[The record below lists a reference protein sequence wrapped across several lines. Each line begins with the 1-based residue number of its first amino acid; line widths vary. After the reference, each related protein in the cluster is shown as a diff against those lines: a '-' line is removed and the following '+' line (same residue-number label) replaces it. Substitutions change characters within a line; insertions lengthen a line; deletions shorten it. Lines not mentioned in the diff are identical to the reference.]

1 MKSYFLLFTTA
12 VLMTLGLT
20 PLVRRW
26 ATVWGAMDH
35 PDGQRR
41 IHQRP
46 TPRLGGLAIYLSVL
60 ITLTCVPLFGNLV
73 SDSLRD
79 NGTDLM
85 VVLGAGT
92 LVLLL
97 GVWDDFRGSKAS
109 IKIAVQLLA
118 AGILYGYGYR
128 IDHISMPAG
137 AGLHIPSVFSFLL
150 TGLWV
155 VGITNAFN
163 LIDGIDGLAAGAS
176 GFALLSLFICS
187 LANGHPEISLLSI
200 IMVGAVIGFLRYNF
214 NPASIF
220 LGDTG
225 SLFLGF
231 MAAALSLKSAQKGTT
246 LVAIAIPLVSF
257 GLPVTEVGLSIV
269 RRLLSGTPVFQ
280 SDRRHIH
287 HMLLRRGLNQ
297 RQAVIL
303 LYAICALFSLFGVML
318 LSPQRNTTGLILF
331 VVGASL
337 LMGVRQL
344 GYAEFGALGRHIRQ
358 GVDRRRR
365 ALAAGSR
372 WGQDME
378 ALRAAR
384 SFDELSAALT
394 VLCEANGFAA
404 ARLDVTSSAWGWQ
417 WTRGQIPPAESDGF
431 PHSPPN
437 GPLQQYWM
445 LRLPLVGGDGAAVGT
460 LTLYHSPQDD
470 LSKDHLTFDLA
481 NAGELLRR
489 ELSLFVSNLPR
500 PSAHRER
507 AVRSRDSLVTSAA
520 AAAKR

>member
-26 ATVWGAMDH
+26 AIVWGAMDH
-35 PDGQRR
+35 PDGLRR

-46 TPRLGGLAIYLSVL
+46 TPRLGGLSIFLSVL
-60 ITLTCVPLFGNLV
+60 ITLACVPLFGNLV
-73 SDSLRD
+73 SNSLREHWP
-79 NGTDLM
+79 DLM

-97 GVWDDFRGSKAS
+97 GVWDDFRGSKAT

-137 AGLHIPSVFSFLL
+137 AGVHIPSVFSFLL

-200 IMVGAVIGFLRYNF
+200 IMVGGVIGFLRYNF

-231 MAAALSLKSAQKGTT
+231 MAAALSLKSAQKGST

-257 GLPVTEVGLSIV
+257 GLPVTEVGLSVV
-269 RRLLSGTPVFQ
+269 RRVLSGAPVFQ

-287 HMLLRRGLNQ
+287 HMLLHRGLNQ

-303 LYAICALFSLFGVML
+303 LYAICAVFSLFGIML
-318 LSPQRNTTGLILF
+318 LNPQRSTTGLILF
-331 VVGASL
+331 VLGASL
-337 LMGVRQL
+337 MLGVRQL

-358 GVDRRRR
+358 GVSRHRR
-365 ALAAGSR
+365 ALANGSR
-372 WGQDME
+372 WEQDIE
-378 ALRAAR
+378 ALHAAR
-384 SFDELSAALT
+384 NLDELSAALT
-394 VLCEANGFAA
+394 RFCEANGFAA
-404 ARLDVTSSAWGWQ
+404 ARLDVASSTWNWQ
-417 WTRGQIPPAESDGF
+417 WTGGQILPAESDGI
-431 PHSPPN
+431 SN
-437 GPLQQYWM
+437 PLQNCSLQQCWVF
-445 LRLPLVGGDGAAVGT
+445 RFPLVASDGLAVGSF
-460 LTLYHSPQDD
+460 TLYHSPQDD

-489 ELSLFVSNLPR
+489 ELSLVVNKLPC
-500 PSAHRER
+500 PTAHRER
-507 AVRSRDSLVTSAA
+507 ALRSRDYLATSAA
-520 AAAKR
+520 AVGRR